1 MNRIAILQMQLFLQK
16 KKKIIYFMRFMRV
29 ITRFACKAILQ
40 KQKKQMSNI
49 WKFHWMM
56 NRNVSRILM

>member
-29 ITRFACKAILQ
+29 ITHFACKAILQ
-40 KQKKQMSNI
+40 KQKKHARDGYGCVH
-49 WKFHWMM
+49 K
-56 NRNVSRILM
+56 